1 MTDTATLEHK
11 SPQPGSMQRPERGS
25 ALFKALAVLEA
36 VFRHE
41 RPASLAEISTELAL
55 PRQTVH
61 RVLQQLEANGLLLRD
76 ATGERYV
83 VGPGM
88 TRLALEA
95 LAASRQTGPGHAV
108 LEALV
113 ADVGETC
120 NLGVLDGHEVIYV
133 DRVECDWPLRMQ
145 LQAGSRVPV
154 HCTSIGKLLLAY
166 LGRAQRRRLL
176 TAAPLVRYTEHT
188 VTDPETLEDMLA
200 KVRKDGYAASR
211 QEYTTGMVSLA
222 VPVGGESG
230 RPLAALGLH
239 APEVRV
245 SSEQVLSYLPR
256 LRAAAE
262 KLAEIWIDGGNTA
275 DSG

>member
-1 MTDTATLEHK
+1 MNETATAQDKAATAEPLH
-11 SPQPGSMQRPERGS
+11 RPERGS
-25 ALFKALAVLEA
+25 ALFKALAVLDT
-36 VFRHE
+36 VFAQE
-41 RPASLAEISTELAL
+41 RPASLAEIATELAL

-61 RVLQQLEANGLLLRD
+61 RVLQQLEANDLLLRD
-76 ATGERYV
+76 PTGERYV

-95 LAASRQTGPGHAV
+95 LAATRQTGPGHAV

-120 NLGVLDGHEVIYV
+120 NLGVLDGHEVVYV

-145 LQAGSRVPV
+145 LKAGSRVPV

-176 TAAPLVRYTEHT
+176 TAAPLARYTEHT
-188 VTDPETLEDMLA
+188 VTDPDALEGILA
-200 KVRKDGYAASR
+200 KVRKEGYAASR
-211 QEYTTGMVSLA
+211 QEYTAGMVSLA

-262 KLAEIWIDGGNTA
+262 KLAEVWIDGGNA
-275 DSG
+275 VDSG